1 MEVALTQ
8 ELEKLIAEQ
17 VESGNYP
24 SPGEVIRDALRF
36 FKEQLELRERSHESL
51 RQDVRLG
58 LEALERG
65 EYDEYDA
72 DDIHRLASEI
82 KIRGRTTGC
91 PVRSSF
97 QNPGNGAG
105 PEARRRLTSSKLIGL
120 AKR

>member
-8 ELEKLIAEQ
+8 DLEELIAEQ

-36 FKEQLELRERSHESL
+36 FKEQLELRERSRESL
-51 RQDVRLG
+51 RQDIRVG

-72 DDIHRLASEI
+72 DDIHQLATEI
-82 KIRGRTTGC
+82 KTRGC
-91 PVRSSF
+91 
-97 QNPGNGAG
+97 
-105 PEARRRLTSSKLIGL
+105 ERLKDFGKAPLRGWGGVAMTSSRGSVASPSRTI
-120 AKR
+120 